1 VAEKTRTF
9 RISWRTDKE
18 GKRELDACI
27 EKQKMSVEH
36 YRTLQSDKRLNFWNA
51 VFTTIAGTF
60 AMIAISATILLSSTL
75 AERKEILPFCALFMA
90 AGASFF
96 LVLLRFKFYA
106 DFHRTGLA
114 YTRESRKM
122 NVLLL
127 KKARREPC
135 EIEIAPAENRFE
147 IIRIDKETWAPA
159 EK

>member
-1 VAEKTRTF
+1 MTDKGRAF
-9 RISWRTDKE
+9 RIKWRTDEK
-18 GKRELDACI
+18 GKRELEACL

-36 YRTLQSDKRLNFWNA
+36 YRNLQSDKRLNFWNA

-60 AMIAISATILLSSTL
+60 AMIAISATILLSSSL
-75 AERKEILPFCALFMA
+75 AERKEILPFCIIFMA
-90 AGASFF
+90 AGVSFF

-106 DFHRTGLA
+106 DFHKIGLA

-122 NVLLL
+122 NILLL

-147 IIRIDKETWAPA
+147 IIRIDRETWAPA